1 MIFTIFSVYYLDP
14 SDAITL
20 SNLGLISTAII
31 GRIIIKEKLTIIHIF
46 SGVLSLI
53 GVVFVLRP
61 EFLFIKNQSLTNS
74 SIFSSRNHKN
84 NEHIQI
90 GVVCAVLGAIC
101 FGFSNILTKKLGMNK
116 VHYSVVLFFPC
127 FLGLPISAA
136 VSLILYLL
144 KVSHTNP
151 LEFRGDRFNR
161 MEIFYAFMAALIST
175 LSVIF
180 LNWAL
185 DKEEALKVV
194 ILKTTGVLITYVL
207 QYFTLD
213 IKVDLL
219 GLMGAFFILLGSF
232 LIVVFRFLNKKYENN
247 SSRVVRIL
255 FKKF

>member
-1 MIFTIFSVYYLDP
+1 
-14 SDAITL
+14 
-20 SNLGLISTAII
+20 
-31 GRIIIKEKLTIIHIF
+31 
-46 SGVLSLI
+46 
-53 GVVFVLRP
+53 
-61 EFLFIKNQSLTNS
+61 
-74 SIFSSRNHKN
+74 
-84 NEHIQI
+84 
-90 GVVCAVLGAIC
+90 
-101 FGFSNILTKKLGMNK
+101 MNK

-151 LEFRGDRFNR
+151 LEFTSDKFNK

-219 GLMGAFFILLGSF
+219 GLMGAFFILLGTF

-247 SSRVVRIL
+247 SSRLVRIL

>member
-1 MIFTIFSVYYLDP
+1 M
-14 SDAITL
+14 
-20 SNLGLISTAII
+20 
-31 GRIIIKEKLTIIHIF
+31 
-46 SGVLSLI
+46 SLI

-61 EFLFIKNQSLTNS
+61 EFLFIKNKSLTNS
-74 SIFSSRNHKN
+74 SIFSNSAHKN
-84 NEHIQI
+84 NEHIKI
-90 GVVCAVLGAIC
+90 GVICAVLGAIC

-151 LEFRGDRFNR
+151 LEFTSDKFNK

-219 GLMGAFFILLGSF
+219 GLMGAFFILLGTF

-247 SSRVVRIL
+247 SSRLVRIL